1 MLTKRVNETQN
12 QSFHSTDGGL
22 LMRFGWQV
30 CWLRAVNLQ
39 VHCVGGSSEFF
50 PSVRK
55 ELQLAVNPQTGQFG
69 GQTPFHF
76 PEL

>member
-1 MLTKRVNETQN
+1 
-12 QSFHSTDGGL
+12 
-22 LMRFGWQV
+22 MRFGWQV
-30 CWLRAVNLQ
+30 CWLHAVNLQ

>member
-1 MLTKRVNETQN
+1 
-12 QSFHSTDGGL
+12 
-22 LMRFGWQV
+22 MRFGWQV

-76 PEL
+76 PELWLAVLRDGHQATRSC